1 MFHVVAES
9 AHWDSP
15 VLLDF
20 GISPLPVAV
29 SAVQADHETTVFLA
43 EQDVQESSLEETTQ
57 AVYDEGNVMMLS
69 VAEL

>member
-1 MFHVVAES
+1 MLHVVAES

-15 VLLDF
+15 VLLDL

-29 SAVQADHETTVFLA
+29 SAVQADHEKTVFLA

-57 AVYDEGNVMMLS
+57 AMYDEGNVMMLF
-69 VAEL
+69 VAE